1 MTNQKY
7 TVSALKYRPNSWD
20 TIIGQENIAVTLKQ
34 AIQSNQLAQAY
45 LFCGPR
51 GVGKTSTAR
60 LFAKEI
66 NLKHEPNLEDFTY
79 NIYEL
84 DAASNNQVDDIR
96 NLNDQVR
103 IPPQR
108 GNYKVYIIDEVHMLS
123 QSAFNA
129 FLKTLEEPP
138 PHAIFILATTEK
150 HKIIPT
156 ILSRC
161 QVYDFHRISISNM
174 ILHLEKI
181 AQKEGVKTEKEA
193 LHIIADKA
201 DGALRDALSCY
212 DLMVNFTGGHITYKE
227 VVKNLNI
234 LDHEYYFKFTDC
246 IINHLIH
253 ESLILY
259 HEISA
264 KGFDGRLFIVGLA
277 SHFRNLMISKDER
290 TIKILEYTQE
300 TIEKFK
306 NQASFLSNNHL
317 TDLLSLTNEA
327 DYQYK
332 TSQNQRLHVEILLMK
347 LCSLEA
353 EKKKSNFLE
362 APILEPYSKE
372 KVVESDIVNP
382 KDLEFEVSLNE
393 VKTISKSDNHKES
406 KIRELEVNTEII
418 RPKTILANNKRF
430 ATASISSIRKKIN
443 DDSNLKIE
451 ETQKQK
457 ISVSHFSQIE
467 LENKWNKFA
476 DLRKTEGKMGLYTT
490 LTKSKPFLKKDYLI
504 SFEIDSEVQKIELLT
519 ESQLLLDFLRSE
531 LQNAKVMLDLN
542 ISSSET
548 PKLTQLTS
556 RERFFQMA
564 EKNPDLHNF
573 KEIFDLDIE
582 F

>member
-1 MTNQKY
+1 MTNEKY

-306 NQASFLSNNHL
+306 NQASSLSNNHL

-327 DYQYK
+327 DYQFK

-362 APILEPYSKE
+362 SPILEPYSKE

-382 KDLEFEVSLNE
+382 KDLEFEVSLNK

-457 ISVSHFSQIE
+457 ISVSHFSQLE

-476 DLRKTEGKMGLYTT
+476 DLRKTEGKMGLYIT

-504 SFEIDSEVQKIELLT
+504 SFEIDSEVQKIELQT